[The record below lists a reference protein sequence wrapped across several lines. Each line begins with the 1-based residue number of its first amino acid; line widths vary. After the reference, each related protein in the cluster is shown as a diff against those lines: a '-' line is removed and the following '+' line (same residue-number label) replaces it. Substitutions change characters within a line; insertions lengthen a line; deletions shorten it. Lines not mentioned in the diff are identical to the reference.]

1 MPNDRAAQP
10 RRGAFLRCF
19 PRKGDFPV
27 RYQLVSVLSALL
39 LCLTMLAA
47 IVYGVGTQPA
57 LMQTLMLRTAPP
69 EATGFPAEQYG
80 AAAKLITDYLK
91 SEGDFQLVFS
101 MNGIAY
107 NAFNEREQ
115 THMADVRALFSL
127 CRRFSLGSILLT
139 LVGWLYSR
147 KQRFFWRIVRRTAC
161 CMLAMDFDRLVI
173 LFHQI
178 AFTNNLWLLN
188 PQTDLLIRLMP
199 TQLFIDYAQIIGIVW
214 AALMGILLIIATVK
228 LRNQQ

>member
-1 MPNDRAAQP
+1 M
-10 RRGAFLRCF
+10 
-19 PRKGDFPV
+19 
-27 RYQLVSVLSALL
+27 
-39 LCLTMLAA
+39 
-47 IVYGVGTQPA
+47 
-57 LMQTLMLRTAPP
+57 
-69 EATGFPAEQYG
+69 
-80 AAAKLITDYLK
+80 
-91 SEGDFQLVFS
+91 
-101 MNGIAY
+101 
-107 NAFNEREQ
+107 
-115 THMADVRALFSL
+115 
-127 CRRFSLGSILLT
+127 

-161 CMLAMDFDRLVI
+161 CMLAFVALLALLAAMDFDRLFI

-214 AALMGILLIIATVK
+214 AALMGVLLIIATVK

>member
-1 MPNDRAAQP
+1 MP
-10 RRGAFLRCF
+10 LYCF

-47 IVYGVGTQPA
+47 IVYGVGTQHA
-57 LMQTLMLRTAPP
+57 L
-69 EATGFPAEQYG
+69 
-80 AAAKLITDYLK
+80 
-91 SEGDFQLVFS
+91 
-101 MNGIAY
+101 
-107 NAFNEREQ
+107 EQ
-115 THMADVRALFSL
+115 THMADVRRLFSL

-161 CMLAMDFDRLVI
+161 CMLAFVAILALLAAMDFDRLFI

-214 AALMGILLIIATVK
+214 AALMGILLIIATMK

>member
-1 MPNDRAAQP
+1 MPDHAGSHRLRGRYAACP
-10 RRGAFLRCF
+10 DANAHAAHR
-19 PRKGDFPV
+19 
-27 RYQLVSVLSALL
+27 SAL
-39 LCLTMLAA
+39 
-47 IVYGVGTQPA
+47 
-57 LMQTLMLRTAPP
+57 

-91 SEGDFQLVFS
+91 GEGDFQLVFS

-115 THMADVRALFSL
+115 THMADVRTLFSL

-161 CMLAMDFDRLVI
+161 CMLAFVAILALLAAMDFDRLFI

-214 AALMGILLIIATVK
+214 AALMGDSAHHCHREATKSTIRGVFP
-228 LRNQQ
+228 